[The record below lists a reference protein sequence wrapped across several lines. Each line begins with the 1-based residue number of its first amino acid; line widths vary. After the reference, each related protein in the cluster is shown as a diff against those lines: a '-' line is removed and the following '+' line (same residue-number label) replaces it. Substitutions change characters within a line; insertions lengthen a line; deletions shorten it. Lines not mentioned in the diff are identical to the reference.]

1 MKGEQD
7 VNRVVEQYSDMIRR
21 LCMIH
26 LKNYADTEDIG
37 SILNQQQKS
46 ASISIHLWSWNLI
59 ELIVC
64 SQWKVNDQIQSKEVL
79 NHIKGCTNK
88 SENIY
93 CYYIKAEE
101 VENAHEAGFS
111 CGKYKVFLEIQELDP
126 RITAKEVKKNLKMY

>member
-7 VNRVVEQYSDMIRR
+7 VNRVVEQYSDIIRR

-59 ELIVC
+59 DLIMC

-111 CGKYKVFLEIQELDP
+111 CGKYKVFLEIQKLDSE
-126 RITAKEVKKNLKMY
+126 ITAEGK

>member
-93 CYYIKAEE
+93 CYYIK
-101 VENAHEAGFS
+101 
-111 CGKYKVFLEIQELDP
+111 Q
-126 RITAKEVKKNLKMY
+126 KK